1 MNRNL
6 MPLAEWLETFLLW
19 IAAIIATLALLLSVY
34 NTYTLHML
42 RRELEALR
50 EERLRSRPE
59 SPHPTEGTGA
69 QQEGT

>member
-42 RRELEALR
+42 RRRELEALR
-50 EERLRSRPE
+50 EEQRE
-59 SPHPTEGTGA
+59 SG
-69 QQEGT
+69 